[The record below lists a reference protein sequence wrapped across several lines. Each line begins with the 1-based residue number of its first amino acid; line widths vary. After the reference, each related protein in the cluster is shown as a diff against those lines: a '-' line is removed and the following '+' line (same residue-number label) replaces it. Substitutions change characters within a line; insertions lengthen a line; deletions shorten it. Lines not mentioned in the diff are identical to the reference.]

1 MIDPV
6 SEFLVT
12 YPTSAKWLDDIIN
25 ALLHEPRGTA
35 HVRKLAHQLWRS
47 EKRDVPSIEET
58 ITRRINDFCSD
69 AADFSKSPA
78 HDLFQRVE
86 PATYRLRSFPEKPDI
101 YELTTIHF
109 DNSAMQ
115 SMWKS
120 FSRIQKQ
127 VALER
132 WKTATNRRKL
142 NGFVKW
148 MANPEIQEWYRSR
161 RNDPDIA
168 SDIL

>member
-12 YPTSAKWLDDIIN
+12 YPTTAKWLDDIIN

-35 HVRKLAHQLWRS
+35 HVHKLAHQLWRS

-58 ITRRINDFCSD
+58 ITRRVNDFCSD

-101 YELTTIHF
+101 
-109 DNSAMQ
+109 
-115 SMWKS
+115 
-120 FSRIQKQ
+120 
-127 VALER
+127 
-132 WKTATNRRKL
+132 
-142 NGFVKW
+142 
-148 MANPEIQEWYRSR
+148 
-161 RNDPDIA
+161 
-168 SDIL
+168 